1 MNAIQFQLLEIAIK
15 ESLKNYESKE
25 SNNSLSD
32 LYLYHDNEDN
42 SLVVYDD
49 SDFVLNRVQIPEDQ
63 SYNLIYTLRQVLQKA
78 GKERLFARD
87 YILRPFSVSLI
98 DKDFIVLEELFFLDD
113 DTIKFNNAI
122 WKNIERDLDDFI
134 GKLLQ

>member
-1 MNAIQFQLLEIAIK
+1 MQSQLLEIAIK